1 MLLWKG
7 RKPSPPPPALRY
19 GQEERPSFNP
29 MRLMLA
35 EARAVVDVS
44 IVLFARWNSISTEF
58 MGRALEARMGYIK
71 VARAQRM
78 PTA

>member
-7 RKPSPPPPALRY
+7 RKPSPPPALRY

-29 MRLMLA
+29 TRLMLA

-44 IVLFARWNSISTEF
+44 IVLFERWNSISTEF